1 MFISASILFNPNFGK
16 SSQPLISPDQQRFT
30 VLKHED
36 MREATNSECNNGLS
50 ELLSGDDFNVIQA
63 VATVR
68 LACELSSVN
77 SVVGL
82 KFISGPGKEPIGVS
96 DRVLVFYA
104 ATG

>member
-1 MFISASILFNPNFGK
+1 M
-16 SSQPLISPDQQRFT
+16 FT

-36 MREATNSECNNGLS
+36 MHETTNSECNNGLS
-50 ELLSGDDFNVIQA
+50 ELLSGDDFNVIQV

-68 LACELSSVN
+68 LHVSSAN

-82 KFISGPGKEPIGVS
+82 KFIRGPGKEPIGVS
-96 DRVLVFYA
+96 ARVLVFYA